1 MVYDDE
7 ARTQLAT
14 NKRRRLA
21 INNKNLF
28 LFKEVEKIKGKIH
41 PLEWARQGRSLV
53 WVELRTPTKKVN
65 LALIDSIARCM
76 QLSGAKRKR
85 GSSVCKRMC
94 LECNQK
100 EYTGTGTTLR
110 PIGN

>member
-1 MVYDDE
+1 M
-7 ARTQLAT
+7 
-14 NKRRRLA
+14 
-21 INNKNLF
+21 
-28 LFKEVEKIKGKIH
+28 GKT
-41 PLEWARQGRSLV
+41 RSLARPSAR
-53 WVELRTPTKKVN
+53 LGGTAHTDKKVN
-65 LALIDSIARCM
+65 LALIDSIARRM

-110 PIGN
+110 PIGNWFT